1 MPKRPRG
8 ISVGYFIKDTL
19 LEMGTANPSAMH
31 KLYKAVIMEVNSDRP
46 KGHGY
51 KISTY
56 WSFLRACEFARS
68 LGLIEKDREAPI
80 AEAGHE
86 QLLSIRVHPDTKRKR
101 VVPSARVF
109 YRLTSEGATDEYA
122 WGNLR
127 KAYDEMPRGMER
139 VVPRAKVEVVERVEI
154 VEKAVPK
161 VKVKKVAM
169 TPDELLQKWEGKAKN
184 IRLLRADID
193 KLVGYDVIDTED
205 AIAEYEGIILED
217 FEDREE
223 YQEERDS
230 AWQVVLDTIEDL
242 EESL

>member
-19 LEMGTANPSAMH
+19 SSSGSLNPSELH
-31 KLYKAVIMEVNSDRP
+31 RLYKTAIMKVNRDRS

-56 WSFLRACEFARS
+56 WSFLRSCEFARS
-68 LGLIEKDREAPI
+68 LGLIEKDYEETI
-80 AEAGHE
+80 EDTK
-86 QLLSIRVHPDTKRKR
+86 LLSVRVHPDTKRKQ
-101 VVPSARVF
+101 VIPSARVY